1 MDIYYIVTY
10 VTKDGETKTQI
21 VSSDNLEWFKS
32 YVASQG
38 GSVIHISSKI
48 FSILTYFASDP
59 IKTGF

>member
-48 FSILTYFASDP
+48 F
-59 IKTGF
+59 